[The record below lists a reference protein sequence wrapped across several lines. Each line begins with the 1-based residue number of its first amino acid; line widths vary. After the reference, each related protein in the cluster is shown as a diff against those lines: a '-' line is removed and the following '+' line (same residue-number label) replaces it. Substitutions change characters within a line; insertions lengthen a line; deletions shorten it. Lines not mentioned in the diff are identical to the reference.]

1 MLGFEPEFYLLDGE
15 TREMLFEGYH
25 IFNTVRNTYV
35 PFIQRLVEYLQ
46 ALGLSIITANCEYA
60 GSQWEINYTPG
71 TGMAGPDATF
81 TFKNA
86 VKELAHLNGYCATFM
101 SKPFSGS
108 AGSGMHTHVSLLDAE
123 GRNLFGD
130 DEDPEGISLLCRH
143 FIAGNLRH
151 ARSAYALLAPTVNC
165 IKRRRPHTFSPSNV
179 SWGLEDRSA
188 LVRIKGG
195 SIASRHVEHR
205 APTAL
210 ANPYLCA
217 AAILGAGLIGIEE
230 ELGSRAR
237 CRGARRG
244 GRDEAAAADQRA
256 RLAGCPRGGR
266 APAGSP
272 RRRVRQRLH
281 RDAPARARAVR
292 RSRDGLGVRRVRGG
306 LLMRLYDYGP
316 SANCLKARLVLG
328 RLGIPCERVPVD
340 IFAGETLTPEYLKRN
355 PDGRT
360 PVLELDD
367 GTCLAESNAIA
378 LYLAEGSDLVPED
391 PVDRARVMQWL
402 FFEQNRL
409 EPNVGSARFW
419 RLTGRADER
428 PDVFARLVVAGEG
441 ALAALD
447 RHLTGRDYLV
457 GARLTLAD
465 LVLACYAAAG
475 EGAGIDMMGYP
486 AVSAWL
492 ARLEREGIST
502 AVEPYPPNAMAG
514 AAGGTVHG

>member
-1 MLGFEPEFYLLDGE
+1 MAESARERSAAEVIDEWRESGIRFVRFELPDMHGTSRSKLIPIEHAAVYAAGGLNMYGGAGVLDSRSDVVGGTLYNEEVAYGDQRLLPDPWTAAVVPWMPDTARFICDSVWDDGRPLAALPRSVFGRVLERCHRLGFEPMLGFEPEFYLLDGE
-15 TREMLFEGYH
+15 TRELLFEGYH

-35 PFIQRLVEYLQ
+35 PFIQQLVEYLQ

-130 DEDPEGISLLCRH
+130 DEDPDGISLLCRH

-230 ELGSRAR
+230 ELAL
-237 CRGARRG
+237 
-244 GRDEAAAADQRA
+244 EPAAA
-256 RLAGCPRGGR
+256 G
-266 APAGSP
+266 PA
-272 RRRVRQRLH
+272 
-281 RDAPARARAVR
+281 
-292 RSRDGLGVRRVRGG
+292 
-306 LLMRLYDYGP
+306 
-316 SANCLKARLVLG
+316 
-328 RLGIPCERVPVD
+328 E
-340 IFAGETLTPEYLKRN
+340 
-355 PDGRT
+355 
-360 PVLELDD
+360 
-367 GTCLAESNAIA
+367 
-378 LYLAEGSDLVPED
+378 ED
-391 PVDRARVMQWL
+391 VTKPPLPTSVHD
-402 FFEQNRL
+402 
-409 EPNVGSARFW
+409 S
-419 RLTGRADER
+419 
-428 PDVFARLVVAGEG
+428 
-441 ALAALD
+441 LAALEED
-447 RHLTGRDYLV
+447 EPLRALLGD
-457 GARLTLAD
+457 
-465 LVLACYAAAG
+465 
-475 EGAGIDMMGYP
+475 EF
-486 AVSAWL
+486 VSAYTVMRRHELGRFDDHVTDWEF
-492 ARLEREGIST
+492 AEY
-502 AVEPYPPNAMAG
+502 VE
-514 AAGGTVHG
+514 VF